1 MVQRMSIFSTAAVLL
16 LVGCGPEKPQ
26 SQVQRGLEEYARVAR
41 NLKIEDG
48 VDDGS
53 VWTDNAGWGDAFRD
67 VKARRLGDLV
77 TVQVVE
83 ATSAIQEATTESSR
97 ASEVSY
103 NVNNLA
109 GAEKKVAELPNLI
122 SADRSSTFTG
132 DAATSRRSTVSTSLT
147 ARVVEVFPNRN
158 LLIEA
163 NREVLVNGE
172 RQLVTLRGVVR
183 PTDISADNVVLSTRI
198 AEMELEVDGRGLVAD
213 AQKPGWLFKV
223 LNGIWPF

>member
-1 MVQRMSIFSTAAVLL
+1 MQRCST
-16 LVGCGPEKPQ
+16 
-26 SQVQRGLEEYARVAR
+26 
-41 NLKIEDG
+41 
-48 VDDGS
+48 
-53 VWTDNAGWGDAFRD
+53 
-67 VKARRLGDLV
+67 
-77 TVQVVE
+77 
-83 ATSAIQEATTESSR
+83 SSNP
-97 ASEVSY
+97 S
-103 NVNNLA
+103 
-109 GAEKKVAELPNLI
+109 
-122 SADRSSTFTG
+122 